1 MDRLTELE
9 AFIRTVDLGSQ
20 AAAAAALGLSRM
32 AVGRQIQ
39 ALERRLGVRLLQRT
53 TRRQALTEAGAAF
66 YELTREPLRQLH
78 DASDRASESRTSL
91 HGRLR
96 LSAPVSFGVR
106 YLPSVLS
113 RFSEQHP
120 GVEIDLVLNDRIV
133 DLVEEGFDLTLR
145 IGRLADSSLMSRRLA
160 LCRRAIC
167 ASPAY
172 LARHGIPKHPADLLA
187 HNCLRYTQAGQSQ
200 SWAMTAPDGTK
211 EVVTVGGNLAA
222 NNGTA
227 LMMAALAGEG
237 IILQPLFIVDEA
249 LRDGRLVQLLSTY
262 RLGELELHAVF
273 PAARYMPV
281 KLRRFVDHLVE
292 SYAVGLP

>member
-1 MDRLTELE
+1 M
-9 AFIRTVDLGSQ
+9 IGS
-20 AAAAAALGLSRM
+20 S
-32 AVGRQIQ
+32 IWW
-39 ALERRLGVRLLQRT
+39 RR
-53 TRRQALTEAGAAF
+53 
-66 YELTREPLRQLH
+66 
-78 DASDRASESRTSL
+78 D
-91 HGRLR
+91 
-96 LSAPVSFGVR
+96 
-106 YLPSVLS
+106 
-113 RFSEQHP
+113 
-120 GVEIDLVLNDRIV
+120 
-133 DLVEEGFDLTLR
+133 FDLTLR